1 MKMLGGISVCG
12 GIRIGL
18 LLALATGSAAC
29 GIEPD
34 TSGQGSGSDVST
46 ERSAL
51 SGPTVTISGTVADS
65 QVAQA
70 GVTITLSGSA
80 QGKVITDFSGAFSF
94 TVASGG
100 SYSLTAAGT
109 PNFFQP
115 PFTSCLSFSPSIVN
129 LNNLTTN
136 TVVNILGAGTD
147 VVTNCAPAEIMGATS
162 GAFTISGVVSS
173 GGLPVPGALVALN
186 GSTQATR
193 VTDETG
199 GYSFAVNR
207 GSYSLKVT
215 GACGSFSPDV
225 VNLNNVAGNK
235 TQNFQGS
242 TCPPP
247 PLALCPLFDAD
258 FSLSE
263 PASCA
268 NVSTPGCAF
277 DRVITWAGTI
287 PNDFLNINDVDCRFG
302 QWDNPPIVND
312 FTDVTIIQWDTALNT
327 FTLQLL
333 GCALQGNLVGPLGYP
348 LIPPV
353 LASLPFT
360 TADLAALADEYVQGI
375 NQTLSDNGSP
385 PLTAAQLAAVNAQ
398 LASAASR
405 VQGVTS
411 SSKLTY
417 STCP

>member
-12 GIRIGL
+12 GVRIGL

-115 PFTSCLSFSPSIVN
+115 PFTSCLSFSPNIVN

-173 GGLPVPGALVALN
+173 AGCRYPA
-186 GSTQATR
+186 R
-193 VTDETG
+193 W
-199 GYSFAVNR
+199 
-207 GSYSLKVT
+207 
-215 GACGSFSPDV
+215 SP
-225 VNLNNVAGNK
+225 
-235 TQNFQGS
+235 S
-242 TCPPP
+242 
-247 PLALCPLFDAD
+247 
-258 FSLSE
+258 
-263 PASCA
+263 
-268 NVSTPGCAF
+268 
-277 DRVITWAGTI
+277 
-287 PNDFLNINDVDCRFG
+287 
-302 QWDNPPIVND
+302 
-312 FTDVTIIQWDTALNT
+312 
-327 FTLQLL
+327 
-333 GCALQGNLVGPLGYP
+333 
-348 LIPPV
+348 
-353 LASLPFT
+353 
-360 TADLAALADEYVQGI
+360 
-375 NQTLSDNGSP
+375 
-385 PLTAAQLAAVNAQ
+385 TAARKRRASPTRQAAT
-398 LASAASR
+398 ASPSIEARTRSR
-405 VQGVTS
+405 SPAPVGHSRRTW
-411 SSKLTY
+411 
-417 STCP
+417 